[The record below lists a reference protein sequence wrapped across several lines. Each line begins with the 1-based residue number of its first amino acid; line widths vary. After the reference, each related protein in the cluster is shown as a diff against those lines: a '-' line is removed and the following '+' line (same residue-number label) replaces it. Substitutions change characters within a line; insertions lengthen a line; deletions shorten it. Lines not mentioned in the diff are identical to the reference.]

1 MGMHKLFDVDNQ
13 PACSD
18 TPSPDEQAELAQYAS
33 MNRWFAEQ
41 IWGAENLRPVTTK
54 EQN

>member
-1 MGMHKLFDVDNQ
+1 MEAKKDIY
-13 PACSD
+13 
-18 TPSPDEQAELAQYAS
+18 EQAEQDLEQYTS

-41 IWGAENLRPVTTK
+41 IWGAENLRPVTG

>member
-13 PACSD
+13 PHDSD
-18 TPSPDEQAELAQYAS
+18 SLREQAEQDIEQYTS

-41 IWGAENLRPVTTK
+41 IWGAENLRPVTG
-54 EQN
+54 EGE